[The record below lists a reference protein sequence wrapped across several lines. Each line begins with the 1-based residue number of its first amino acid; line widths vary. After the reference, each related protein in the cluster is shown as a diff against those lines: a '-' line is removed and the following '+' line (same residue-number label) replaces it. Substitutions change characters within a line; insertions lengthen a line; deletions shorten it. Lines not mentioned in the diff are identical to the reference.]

1 MPSVIE
7 IMCSIMKKDIVDFSS
22 IVYERNFLNKKKA
35 QRFYSSLFSFILKC
49 ESSVTRSRKIHG
61 LMDLRK
67 FSVNQPI

>member
-22 IVYERNFLNKKKA
+22 IVYERNFLNKKA